1 MTLILYILTAAVLL
15 GIVHTCVARLTR
27 WTALALLL
35 LPLVFTGRALLTG
48 RVYAPVE
55 MAYMTEPLNAYRTE
69 AGAPLPQNGMLS
81 DIAFQMMPW
90 RQALRQA
97 VIANEW
103 PLWNRFE
110 GCGDVLAGAAQ
121 AAPFSPFTWIALL
134 LPVAAS
140 FGYTGSIAF
149 FVAALGAFLL
159 ARDFECSELASLIAA
174 AVFTFSA
181 PVALQILWPLGFAWA
196 FLPLVLLSARRVVV
210 APSIRSASLL
220 TTVLVLEVLAG
231 HPETLLHVTFLGAV
245 YGVYEL
251 LRHPHRAKAIAYA
264 VAAGVAAL
272 LLTAIALLPFL
283 EASPQTGEHFVRT
296 EFFAKSPLRIP
307 AGRPSAALISNLLP
321 FARQSFRHFLLAH
334 AEAGSI
340 ALALAIFALW
350 RARAPR
356 RRVFCIVGPLFLVG
370 GGRG

>member
-174 AVFTFSA
+174 AIFTFSA
-181 PVALQILWPLGFAWA
+181 PIALQILWPLGFAWA
-196 FLPLVLLSARRVVV
+196 FLPLVLMATRRVIDS
-210 APSIRSASLL
+210 PSFQSFGVL
-220 TTVLVLEVLAG
+220 TTALTLEALAG
-231 HPETLLHVTFLGAV
+231 HPETLLHVTALGST
-245 YGVYEL
+245 YGMYEL
-251 LRHPHRAKAIAYA
+251 LRRGCTQRVRAIACA
-264 VAAGVAAL
+264 VTGGIAAL
-272 LLTAIALLPFL
+272 LLSAMALLPFL
-283 EASPQTGEHFVRT
+283 DASRQTVEHRIRT
-296 EFFAKSPLRIP
+296 EFFANAPLRV
-307 AGRPSAALISNLLP
+307 ATGLP
-321 FARQSFRHFLLAH
+321 
-334 AEAGSI
+334 
-340 ALALAIFALW
+340 
-350 RARAPR
+350 RA
-356 RRVFCIVGPLFLVG
+356 
-370 GGRG
+370 